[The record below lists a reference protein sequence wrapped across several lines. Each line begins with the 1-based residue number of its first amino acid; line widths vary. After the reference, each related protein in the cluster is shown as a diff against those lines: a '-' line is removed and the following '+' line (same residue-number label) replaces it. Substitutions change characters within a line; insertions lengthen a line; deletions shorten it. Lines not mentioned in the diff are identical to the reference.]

1 MSTCTN
7 FLEKQKTAFKKGKK
21 VENYF
26 AFLMMK
32 SGKFTKQLEAKGKQD
47 TYEHWDV
54 GFITKKGEKIL
65 IDVKGIKRFYL
76 DKNET
81 VDQLKILI

>member
-54 GFITKKGEKIL
+54 GFITKKGEKIEVTTL
-65 IDVKGIKRFYL
+65 INAIVMRLRHYNL
-76 DKNET
+76 
-81 VDQLKILI
+81 